1 MAATVSA
8 RRQALADIARARHDR
23 DSTAQN
29 LRTAAVGL
37 AIAILLV
44 ASILWLA
51 GFFSTPREVLAVRA
65 LVDERV
71 AELGRVARNE
81 IPLSYEGDSFRP
93 MFETMR
99 QVPEAY
105 REQARQEIGR
115 LFEAR
120 ETAEVDS
127 FFGMPPER
135 RTAELDRRIRAEEER
150 RKAWQARRDEQ
161 RSAAGD
167 GRPSADGG
175 SGRARTDGGGRPAGG
190 WGNATEEGRN
200 QRAKARIDR
209 STAESRAR
217 RTEYRRQKDQRRIE
231 LGLSPG
237 R

>member
-1 MAATVSA
+1 MAATLSA
-8 RRQALADIARARHDR
+8 RRQALADLARARHDR
-23 DSTAQN
+23 DSTATS
-29 LRTAAVGL
+29 LKTAAVGL
-37 AIAILLV
+37 AIVILLV
-44 ASILWLA
+44 AVILWLV
-51 GFFSTPREVLAVRA
+51 GFFSPPREVLAVRA

-71 AELGRVARNE
+71 LELDRVARNE
-81 IPLSYEGDSFRP
+81 IPLSYEGNSFRA

-99 QVPEAY
+99 EVPEAY
-105 REQARQEIGR
+105 REQAREEIGR

-120 ETAEVDS
+120 ERAEVDS

-135 RTAELDRRIRAEEER
+135 RTAELDRRLRAEEQR

-161 RSAAGD
+161 RDASGD
-167 GRPSADGG
+167 GRPSSDGG
-175 SGRARTDGGGRPAGG
+175 SGQSRTGGGGRSTGG

-209 STAESRAR
+209 SSAESRAR
-217 RTEYRRQKDQRRIE
+217 RNEYRRVKDQRRIE